1 MYAQVY
7 HYALLISQVLLLL
20 SCFFAFLSLIKGPRA
35 LDRILSFDVFYN
47 LIMILLLSFS
57 LKYHNVYYLDV
68 ALIFALLG
76 FVSSMALA
84 KFLVHGEIIDGE
96 VIEKEQDLRQEKI
109 LKECVQEME
118 N

>member
-1 MYAQVY
+1 MFIYSLFIY
-7 HYALLISQVLLLL
+7 LLL
-20 SCFFAFLSLIKGPRA
+20 FIYYF
-35 LDRILSFDVFYN
+35 
-47 LIMILLLSFS
+47 LLLFESPIC
-57 LKYHNVYYLDV
+57 Y
-68 ALIFALLG
+68 IFALLG